1 VLRPN
6 RLLRLL
12 LLVLLAFLPFQTWA
26 GGVTHERGMPRSSEA
41 VPAYAAVATPTDAVV
56 AGAPLAPNALD
67 VAGSPALPD
76 PVELPAPGQLPLAEA
91 GEPAPAGADL
101 AEQLLPAAP
110 LRLAAGP
117 ACAGLP
123 GYARAALPEP
133 HLPLPP
139 RPPRG

>member
-26 GGVTHERGMPRSSEA
+26 GGVAHGGGVPGASPAALAYATVAAQDDAMVPSIALDASGAPASSE
-41 VPAYAAVATPTDAVV
+41 PADLPT
-56 AGAPLAPNALD
+56 
-67 VAGSPALPD
+67 
-76 PVELPAPGQLPLAEA
+76 PGQPLLAEA

-117 ACAGLP
+117 ACTGLP
-123 GYARAALPEP
+123 RYARASLPEP